1 MKFSILQGF
10 ILLNIIVG
18 DEIADST
25 VLLSFPD
32 WQLSLQPESS
42 HIPIFVGTARYVLGI
57 NTSIHVCVSLV
68 GVRFYNLAKEKWYS
82 VVLYK

>member
-32 WQLSLQPESS
+32 
-42 HIPIFVGTARYVLGI
+42 
-57 NTSIHVCVSLV
+57 
-68 GVRFYNLAKEKWYS
+68 
-82 VVLYK
+82 